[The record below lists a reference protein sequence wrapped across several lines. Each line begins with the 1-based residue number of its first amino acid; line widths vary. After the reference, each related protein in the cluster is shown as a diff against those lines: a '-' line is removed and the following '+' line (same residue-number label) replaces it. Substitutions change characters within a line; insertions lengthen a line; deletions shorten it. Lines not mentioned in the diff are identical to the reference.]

1 MSIDDDIAL
10 LRSVPMLAL
19 LGREPL
25 RILAI
30 GAENRYVHE
39 SEVLFRAGDLA
50 DAGYVVQEGTFAVS
64 HPGQADAEPA
74 IVTAPTLLG
83 ELALIAEGRRSMTV
97 TALEPSS
104 VIRIPRPLFLKI
116 LEGYPELAHR
126 LRDAIAQRA
135 QRMMAELALVRRKLG
150 AIQDQK
156 SVAPNENPTA
166 KAAPAE
172 TGGVDEGSAL
182 S

>member
-1 MSIDDDIAL
+1 MTIEDDIAL
-10 LRSVPMLAL
+10 LRSVPMLKL

-39 SEVLFRAGDLA
+39 REVLFRAGDIA
-50 DAGYVVQEGTFAVS
+50 DAGYVVQEGSFRITR
-64 HPGQADAEPA
+64 PQQENEP
-74 IVTAPTLLG
+74 IDVGPPELLG
-83 ELALIAEGRRSMTV
+83 DLALIAEGRRSMTV

-126 LRDAIAQRA
+126 LREAIAERTT
-135 QRMMAELALVRRKLG
+135 RMMAELALVRRKLA
-150 AIQDQK
+150 AIEDQK
-156 SVAPNENPTA
+156 PA
-166 KAAPAE
+166 KAAPTPPPAE
-172 TGGVDEGSAL
+172 G
-182 S
+182 